1 MRLVTWLAASCLVAA
16 SVVSAWAQSAA
27 KGEPVTIGGTFDL
40 SGAAADVGKDV
51 FDGVQYAI
59 KVLNERGGV
68 LGRPI
73 ELRYQ
78 DNGTNPQKAVD
89 QANELIRNG
98 AQFLMAPQSSA
109 SAIAVSKSVSGKLK
123 IPTCVS
129 SSNSD
134 DITIKDFEP
143 YIFELGPNSYMEMRA
158 VATKLAK
165 EPYVRYAVVSA
176 DYAGGRANANRFKEF
191 IKEMNPKAEIV
202 VEEYPKFGATDYTAS
217 INKILA
223 AQPDYV
229 YTVLFGSDL
238 LTFSKQAGAVGFFSQ
253 IKNHFMALY
262 DGNTL
267 KALGDN
273 AAIGTEGWQRAPSN
287 LLGKLSSEGK
297 AYVPGF
303 KAAAGHYP
311 SDWTTLA
318 YDCVSVWAQAA
329 NAAKSVEASAVM
341 SAIETT
347 EFQSVRGPFRFGK
360 YDHQAEVPIF
370 IGTVRQN
377 KEFDQPLLD
386 ITSTIPGSSV
396 RPSEETVNKL
406 RGG

>member
-1 MRLVTWLAASCLVAA
+1 MRLIASLVGSLVLAAALAPLSKTAVAE
-16 SVVSAWAQSAA
+16 
-27 KGEPVTIGGTFDL
+27 EPVIVAGTFDL

-51 FDGVQYAI
+51 FEGTQYAI
-59 KVLNERGGV
+59 KIVNEHGGV
-68 LGRPI
+68 LGRRV
-73 ELRYQ
+73 ELRFQ

-89 QANELIRNG
+89 QANALAREG

-123 IPTCVS
+123 IPVCIS

-134 DITIKDFEP
+134 DITIKDFQP
-143 YIFELGPNSYMEMRA
+143 YVFEMGPNSYMEMRA
-158 VATKLAK
+158 VSTKLAK
-165 EPYVRYAVVSA
+165 EPYLRYAIVSA

-191 IKEMNPKAEIV
+191 MRELNPKAEIV

-223 AQPDYV
+223 AKPDYV

-238 LTFSKQAGAVGFFSQ
+238 LTFSKQAAAIGFFSE

-267 KALGDN
+267 KALADN
-273 AAIGTEGWQRAPSN
+273 AAIGTEGWQRAPVN
-287 LLGKLSSEGK
+287 LLAKLSPEGA
-297 AYVPGF
+297 AYVSGF
-303 KAAAGHYP
+303 KASAGHYP

-318 YDCVSVWAQAA
+318 YDCVTVWAQAA
-329 NAAKSVEASAVM
+329 NAAKSVEPDAVM
-341 SAIETT
+341 AAIESK
-347 EFQSVRGPFRFGK
+347 EFQSIRGDFRFGK
-360 YDHQAEVPIF
+360 FDHQAEVPVF
-370 IGTVRQN
+370 IGSVVQN

-386 ITSTIPGSSV
+386 VTSIIPGAQV
-396 RPSEETVNKL
+396 RPSEETVKKL